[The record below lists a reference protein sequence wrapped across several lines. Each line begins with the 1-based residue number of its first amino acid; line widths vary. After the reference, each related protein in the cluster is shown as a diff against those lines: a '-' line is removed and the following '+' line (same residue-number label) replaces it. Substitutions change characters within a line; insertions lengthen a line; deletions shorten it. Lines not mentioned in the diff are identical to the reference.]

1 MEREMNGTPVLVLI
15 DGGGKEERIV
25 INKIYGYS
33 AVLRM
38 VVFSSVKLS
47 YQVANLFIILQG
59 SSILGLAFACG
70 K

>member
-1 MEREMNGTPVLVLI
+1 MNGTPVLVLI